1 MAGAAG
7 SFGIG
12 KLARKSNQ
20 SVMRV
25 GFQSCRVVAGMTSD
39 ATVRGKGMRRAE
51 TLLLCLMALQAGAAC
66 CLAIVGADTR
76 AADQDRYGK
85 KTERESV
92 QHVAATLARP
102 AH

>member
-1 MAGAAG
+1 L
-7 SFGIG
+7 S
-12 KLARKSNQ
+12 
-20 SVMRV
+20 
-25 GFQSCRVVAGMTSD
+25 
-39 ATVRGKGMRRAE
+39 ATEE
-51 TLLLCLMALQAGAAC
+51 TLSAWQAPQARSALAALQAGAAC